1 MKGQKEEE
9 EGLRDLFVCYYR
21 MFWDDLYPFTGLIF
35 CDLFI
40 FHENCE
46 HWTP

>member
-9 EGLRDLFVCYYR
+9 DGLRDLLFVITEC
-21 MFWDDLYPFTGLIF
+21 FNWDDLYPFTGLFF

-46 HWTP
+46 H